1 MNMFTLHADG
11 GIICLFCSKHPVVN
25 TGRGK
30 NCNVFTT
37 EPARPQ
43 RPSKLDNHISSDQH
57 QNAISMEKNQ
67 RASLFHCM
75 HQDRITNKVST
86 VAERVHLIYWV
97 MKEEIANRK
106 IASLQTLV
114 DRIGHNDRL
123 RDLRHISSTAVTEFI
138 LLISE
143 HLSNHIVSAVK
154 ESSCWATMVD
164 ETTDIATFQQYITF
178 VQYINP
184 KGCQATAFLDIR
196 HIDACGAP
204 AANLFRLWNEVACDY
219 DLDVRKH
226 VAFACDG
233 AAAMIGRCNS
243 LSQKLTE
250 QCPAT
255 YTVHCHAHRLAL
267 ACTDTV
273 KEL

>member
-1 MNMFTLHADG
+1 MTSQEGSSLLKSCARRSFSFTWGNLQGFATHPHSLGDPWFEKHWIKLKGFDESLNMNVFTLHADR
-11 GIICLFCSKHPVVN
+11 GIICLLCSKHPVVN
-25 TGRGK
+25 TGRRK

-57 QNAISMEKNQ
+57 QNAISMKKNQ

-114 DRIGHNDRL
+114 DSIGHNDRL
-123 RDLRHISSTAVTEFI
+123 RDLRHISSTAVIEFI

-154 ESSCWATMVD
+154 ESPCW
-164 ETTDIATFQQYITF
+164 
-178 VQYINP
+178 
-184 KGCQATAFLDIR
+184 L
-196 HIDACGAP
+196 
-204 AANLFRLWNEVACDY
+204 LWSMKPPILLHFSN
-219 DLDVRKH
+219 
-226 VAFACDG
+226 
-233 AAAMIGRCNS
+233 
-243 LSQKLTE
+243 T
-250 QCPAT
+250 
-255 YTVHCHAHRLAL
+255 
-267 ACTDTV
+267 
-273 KEL
+273 